1 MTNNQVVLTAMAA
14 GEAHASFDPV
24 QIQKYLFLIDREI
37 PRWIDGPHFRFQ
49 PYDYGPFDKEVY
61 AVLDSLAQEKL
72 VHIDDTRRYRRYSLT
87 DSGLELGI
95 TMLDSLPK
103 PVSRYLINVARWVR
117 CLSFRQLLT
126 AIYQHY
132 PDMAVKSVIP
142 DIASHNPRLG
152 KLFPTPSF
160 STGLAR
166 TFDFMGTLDEYW
178 PVWRDSYQDSLAI
191 NDDWT
196 VVGDGLRKVMTSYY
210 GELVHG
216 QQ

>member
-1 MTNNQVVLTAMAA
+1 MTSNQVVLTAMAA
-14 GEAHASFDPV
+14 GGSHASFDPV
-24 QIQKYLFLIDREI
+24 QMQKYLFLIDREI

-61 AVLDSLAQEKL
+61 AVLDSLAQENL

-87 DSGLELGI
+87 DSGLKLGI
-95 TMLDSLPK
+95 TMLDSLPES
-103 PVSRYLINVARWVR
+103 VSRYLINVARWVR

-126 AIYQHY
+126 AIYQRY

-142 DIASHNPRLG
+142 DVAPHNPRLG

-166 TFDFMGTLDEYW
+166 TFDFMGILDEYW
-178 PVWRDSYQDSLAI
+178 PVWRDSRHDALAI

-196 VVGDGLRKVMTSYY
+196 AVGDDFRTAMTSYY